1 MVRLLSPPDHSLAA
15 VNLRIMRT
23 VLSAIA
29 AALILAS
36 CGDDKTTTTDNHAAA
51 DTTHAGPAHT
61 GDIVLEDLP
70 AQSPDFKDATL
81 KLSSAVTAKAGDSA
95 KTNFIFEVRG
105 FQLKGQTESDN
116 AQYCNNSKDG
126 QHIHF
131 ILDNQPYK
139 ALYDPKHEATMAPG
153 SEHYLLCFLSRSYHE
168 SLKHKGAAM
177 LTHFRI
183 DSTGKY
189 QKLDDPTTPMIFYSR
204 PKGDYL
210 GKDTA
215 NLLLDFYPWNFEP
228 GKDGYAVK
236 ADVMNEATG
245 QSATFTLKEWK
256 PQFVTGLGTGACTV
270 KLSILKDGQPV
281 SGEHTSV
288 TRKITLSASEPLV
301 R

>member
-1 MVRLLSPPDHSLAA
+1 
-15 VNLRIMRT
+15 MRT
-23 VLSAIA
+23 ALLITAAAAIA
-29 AALILAS
+29 LAS
-36 CGDDKTTTTDNHAAA
+36 CGGNNETSNTGNKPA
-51 DTTHAGPAHT
+51 DTTAAAPDNNAGIELADMPS
-61 GDIVLEDLP
+61 
-70 AQSPDFKDATL
+70 QSPDFKDATL
-81 KLSSAVTAKAGDSA
+81 KLSSAVTTKAGDSA

-139 ALYDPKHEATMAPG
+139 ALYEPKNEATMTRG

-168 SLKHKGAAM
+168 SLKHKGAAL

-210 GKDTA
+210 GKDTT

-236 ADVMNEATG
+236 ADVMNETTG
-245 QSATFTLKEWK
+245 QSASFTLKEWK
-256 PQFVTGLGTGACTV
+256 PQFITGLGTGACTV

-288 TRKITLSASEPLV
+288 TRKITLAASEPLK
-301 R
+301 